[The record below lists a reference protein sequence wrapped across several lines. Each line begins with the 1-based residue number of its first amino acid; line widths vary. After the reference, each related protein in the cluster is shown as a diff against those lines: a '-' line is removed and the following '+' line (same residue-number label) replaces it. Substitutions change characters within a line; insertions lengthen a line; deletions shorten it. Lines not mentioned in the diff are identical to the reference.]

1 MTTPTTS
8 SQAAPEIVD
17 VIERYVAA
25 LNKRDLEGVRAA
37 FNFPHVL
44 FGTGMVTHYPTRDD
58 VSFTAFDS
66 RTAQHGWARSTWD
79 SHCVLASD
87 PEKVHVDV
95 WFTRWR
101 ADGSKIGTH
110 HSMYIITKV
119 DGRWGIQA
127 RSSYG

>member
-1 MTTPTTS
+1 MSTPPTDR
-8 SQAAPEIVD
+8 QASPEIVE
-17 VIERYVAA
+17 VIDAYIAA
-25 LNKRDLEGVRAA
+25 LNKRDLAGVRAT
-37 FNFPHVL
+37 FHFPHVL
-44 FGTGMVTHYPTRDD
+44 FGSGMVTHYPTPDD
-58 VSFTAFDS
+58 LSFTAFDA

-79 SHCVLASD
+79 GHCVLLSG
-87 PEKVHVDV
+87 PEKVHIDV

-110 HSMYIITKV
+110 HSMYVVTKL